1 MWRWVVHSGHHNL
14 WILCALIFTVIR
26 MTYRTMNKSLLAD
39 ADDAWLFW
47 HSHCG
52 LEQDLGNHE
61 VSPSDLEMV
70 WICHADDVCSCMC
83 VSTDVNECEDNSLCL
98 GGKCTNNIGSYSCS
112 CPAGLE
118 LVDGICRGTHTQTFT
133 FKHTQ
138 SASSDTWNMSLVVNR
153 FLWLT
158 SCCHLDT
165 AVCVF
170 LRLCV
175 TDINECLTMGICEE
189 GNCLNTEGS
198 YTCICPKGYTTI
210 DGRPGC
216 QGTVTNCRK
225 STNSNGKLF
234 FAFYGLRVIGCGSVK
249 IGESW

>member
-1 MWRWVVHSGHHNL
+1 MNVRTTACAWEANAPTTLVPIAAPAPLGWSWWMGFAEVH
-14 WILCALIFTVIR
+14 
-26 MTYRTMNKSLLAD
+26 
-39 ADDAWLFW
+39 
-47 HSHCG
+47 
-52 LEQDLGNHE
+52 
-61 VSPSDLEMV
+61 
-70 WICHADDVCSCMC
+70 
-83 VSTDVNECEDNSLCL
+83 
-98 GGKCTNNIGSYSCS
+98 
-112 CPAGLE
+112 
-118 LVDGICRGTHTQTFT
+118 THTQTFT